1 MSKSWTIL
9 LLLFSF
15 SVFNALLLILLVSPR
30 PDRKI
35 NLLAGIN
42 PRIAEFLGQNTREEE
57 NSGILFGTGLISN
70 FVSDIAFF
78 VSISYSVIMV
88 ISALARYVFQCKN
101 KNMTVKGQFCYGIYI
116 ASNLVARSTVS
127 IAMFSTAEALGKPNY
142 DLKDVPHSP
151 HTLHSADS
159 EEIDPLKT
167 GAAYLLFSKLEH
179 EWQKKTR
186 LAKFL

>member
-1 MSKSWTIL
+1 M
-9 LLLFSF
+9 
-15 SVFNALLLILLVSPR
+15 VSPR

-57 NSGILFGTGLISN
+57 NSGILFGTSLISN
-70 FVSDIAFF
+70 FISDIAFF

-101 KNMTVKGQFCYGIYI
+101 KNMTVKGQFCYGVYI

-127 IAMFSTAEALGKPNY
+127 IAMFSTAEAIGKLYY
-142 DLKDVPHSP
+142 DLKDAPHPSTVRIVRIQ
-151 HTLHSADS
+151 TLRK
-159 EEIDPLKT
+159 L
-167 GAAYLLFSKLEH
+167 AYSILSKVER
-179 EWQKKTR
+179 Q
-186 LAKFL
+186 

>member
-1 MSKSWTIL
+1 M
-9 LLLFSF
+9 
-15 SVFNALLLILLVSPR
+15 VSPR

-57 NSGILFGTGLISN
+57 NSGILFGTSLISN
-70 FVSDIAFF
+70 FISDIAFF

-101 KNMTVKGQFCYGIYI
+101 KNMTVKGQFCYGVYI

-127 IAMFSTAEALGKPNY
+127 IAMFSTAEAIGKPN
-142 DLKDVPHSP
+142 LCFERCTAPQ
-151 HTLHSADS
+151 HSADS
-159 EEIDPLKT
+159 ADTDPSKT
-167 GAAYLLFSKLEH
+167 GVI
-179 EWQKKTR
+179 Q
-186 LAKFL
+186 